1 MTLEVSRWKKISASA
16 SPPPRCKGERL
27 FPWFETSHQSQ
38 KREENLINN
47 QPKSVTRTQ
56 ELMVNPIPVKLRLN
70 HRNAQ
75 QAESGLYA

>member
-1 MTLEVSRWKKISASA
+1 MTLEVSRWKKSARQQVL
-16 SPPPRCKGERL
+16 PPRCEGERL

-47 QPKSVTRTQ
+47 QPKIVTRKQ
-56 ELMVNPIPVKLRLN
+56 ELMVNPIRVKLRRN